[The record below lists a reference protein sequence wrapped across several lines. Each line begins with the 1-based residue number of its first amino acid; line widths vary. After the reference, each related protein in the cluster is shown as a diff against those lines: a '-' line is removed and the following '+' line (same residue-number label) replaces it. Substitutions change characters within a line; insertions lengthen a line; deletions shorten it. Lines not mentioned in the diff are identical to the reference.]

1 MSKLTYIIL
10 SIIIVECFAW
20 SDESYNWDSNYDK
33 IKMENIDSLMFEK
46 NKWTVGKHIKPRPKL
61 MCVDN
66 TYDGICQ
73 KL

>member
-46 NKWTVGKHIKPRPKL
+46 K
-61 MCVDN
+61 
-66 TYDGICQ
+66 
-73 KL
+73 